1 MTFGFCMKHILI
13 TGGAGFIG
21 STLADRALSDGYKVT
36 AIDNF
41 DPFYDKSIKQ
51 KNIVYALGN
60 PNYSFIEESMS
71 NTDAVCAKLI
81 DNIDIIVHL
90 AAKAGVRYSISHP
103 IDYTETNVN
112 GTVKVCELARRLN
125 VGKIIFSSSSSVY
138 GNNPHTPWSEKLEL
152 MPQSPYAQTKVL
164 SEKYLKDFSDEY
176 NIDVLVFR
184 FFSVYGPRMRPDLMM
199 SRMAN
204 SIFSGEC
211 LKIFGDGSASRDY
224 TYIDDIVESVMRGI
238 ETDCGKHEVLNVG
251 SGNPISL
258 KELISIFEG
267 ITGKKLLCEHVE
279 RIKEESSATWADSYR
294 LQKVLGFR
302 PSMRIEEGVKR
313 FIEWY
318 KRKQL
323 TMNNG

>member
-1 MTFGFCMKHILI
+1 MKHILI

-51 KNIVYALGN
+51 KNIVQALGN

-71 NTDAVCAKLI
+71 NTDAVCAKLTG
-81 DNIDIIVHL
+81 NIDIIVHL

-125 VGKIIFSSSSSVY
+125 VGKIIFSSSSSAY
-138 GNNPHTPWSEKLEL
+138 GNNPHTPWSENLEL
-152 MPQSPYAQTKVL
+152 MPQSPYAQTKAL
-164 SEKYLKDFSDEY
+164 SEKYLKDFSEES

-199 SRMAN
+199 SKMAN
-204 SIFSGEC
+204 CIFSGER

-251 SGNPISL
+251 SENPISL
-258 KELISIFEG
+258 KELISIFVNVCNFVN
-267 ITGKKLLCEHVE
+267 K
-279 RIKEESSATWADSYR
+279 
-294 LQKVLGFR
+294 
-302 PSMRIEEGVKR
+302 
-313 FIEWY
+313 
-318 KRKQL
+318 
-323 TMNNG
+323 

>member
-1 MTFGFCMKHILI
+1 MKHILI
-13 TGGAGFIG
+13 TGGSGFIG

-51 KNIVYALGN
+51 KNIVQALGN

-71 NTDAVCAKLI
+71 NTDAVCAKLTG
-81 DNIDIIVHL
+81 NIDIIVHL

-138 GNNPHTPWSEKLEL
+138 GNNPHTPWSENLEL
-152 MPQSPYAQTKVL
+152 MPQSPYAQTKAL
-164 SEKYLKDFSDEY
+164 SEKYLKDFSEES

-204 SIFSGEC
+204 CIFSGER

-224 TYIDDIVESVMRGI
+224 TYIDGIVESVMRGI
-238 ETDCGKHEVLNVG
+238 ETDCGRHEVLNVG

-258 KELISIFEG
+258 KELISIFED
-267 ITGKKLLCEHVE
+267 ITGKKLLCEYVE
-279 RIKEESSATWADSYR
+279 RIKEESSATWSDSSR
-294 LQKVLGFR
+294 LQRILGYR
-302 PSMRIEEGVKR
+302 PSMRIEDGVKR